1 MDTAFTVSFG
11 PNEAEALCASA
22 AVACFARIDEIERLL
37 TKFSDTSDVAV
48 VRGIPSGGVAVVSHE
63 MMDVLVASVKVC
75 AATGGAFD
83 PTVEARSFGEL
94 ILDVENFRVGVK
106 NAPVELDF
114 GGIAKGYALDECA
127 KILRSEQYELSDW
140 LLDGGTST
148 LAMKK
153 SVEAIAKRYRLG
165 TVVCYGDFDKSAA
178 ERISGLNDEVRVY
191 NKAARKLKKPVI
203 AEDVYI
209 RREGSTVYYNSSAF
223 DEAADPEVLKEMKV
237 NGAQKSRFTKFKKD
251 VRDQVAKGIPL
262 FWGVR
267 LGIYPEPGIPQTAGG
282 HMRLIIGYN
291 DKKNEILYTDSWGA
305 GHELKRMPVEWAWT
319 ISRCLMFLKPLNR

>member
-1 MDTAFTVSFG
+1 MDTKFTVSFG

-48 VRGIPSGGVAVVSHE
+48 VRAIQSGGVAVVSHE

-148 LAMKK
+148 LLASGSRAPGEEGWPIGVGGVWKDRT
-153 SVEAIAKRYRLG
+153 KRP
-165 TVVCYGDFDKSAA
+165 TVVWL
-178 ERISGLNDEVRVY
+178 SGGALSGSGFELRGEHVR
-191 NKAARKLKKPVI
+191 
-203 AEDVYI
+203 
-209 RREGSTVYYNSSAF
+209 
-223 DEAADPEVLKEMKV
+223 
-237 NGAQKSRFTKFKKD
+237 D
-251 VRDQVAKGIPL
+251 VRKGGAAVRWAQSWSRADSAVVADALSTAALSLDPREISCACRDLGAKVLVARRQGRFMDRFRDPL
-262 FWGVR
+262 VVFG
-267 LGIYPEPGIPQTAGG
+267 
-282 HMRLIIGYN
+282 
-291 DKKNEILYTDSWGA
+291 
-305 GHELKRMPVEWAWT
+305 
-319 ISRCLMFLKPLNR
+319 